1 MIIDKFEKM
10 EEGGVLKTWNIIDPN
25 LNTDKIIMK
34 PTFPLPLSTFEKIKE
49 LFTKAVNESKIN
61 QKEPDAFRCV
71 LFNTSNSLFIHAI
84 VDNKKETVEFLLSN
98 NKNVNL
104 NIAVFDR
111 KLNYIGRPL
120 DFAVNSLT
128 DAKRVD
134 MLMSLM
140 LKGARSDH
148 ESELVNKLIKRA
160 SYATDPNFQFKTLMA
175 KNLLQIIKGDFS
187 EKNIL
192 SRVAFEKAKIFLKKN
207 ELEAILPNLDKIS
220 ADKKQ
225 QLLKQIN
232 SAKLKTPKEI
242 LEYYNV
248 ADNLKAPRQGD
259 YPNYQVL
266 TNISQDPTLK
276 DFPMHQKYFYF
287 DDIEKL
293 SAELSSL
300 TLSGKPVKDMWI
312 NETIKEFLILQT
324 ISDINQLD
332 SFDLDKEI
340 ISDKKDYDLIED
352 HTLEE
357 VRKNIAQLRRNNLYV
372 YKNLPERNTENIEK
386 NSLLDEYEF
395 NKVKQEIE
403 KEASL
408 NRKEE
413 GKLKKFFKKILN

>member
-128 DAKRVD
+128 DAKGVD

-248 ADNLKAPRQGD
+248 ADNLKVPRQGD

>member
-1 MIIDKFEKM
+1 MIIDRFEKM

-49 LFTKAVNESKIN
+49 LFTKAINESKVK

-84 VDNKKETVEFLLSN
+84 VDNKKETVEYLLAN

-104 NIAVFDR
+104 NIAIFDR
-111 KLNYIGRPL
+111 KLNYMGRPL

-128 DAKRVD
+128 DAKGAD
-134 MLMSLM
+134 ILMSLM

-148 ESELVNKLIKRA
+148 ESELVDKLIKRA

-192 SRVAFEKAKIFLKKN
+192 SRVAFEKAKIFLNKE

-220 ADKKQ
+220 TDKKQ

-232 SAKLKTPKEI
+232 SAKLKAPKEI

-248 ADNLKAPRQGD
+248 ADNLKAPRQGE
-259 YPNYQVL
+259 YPNYQIL
-266 TNISQDPTLK
+266 TNLSQDPTLK

-300 TLSGKPVKDMWI
+300 TLSGKPVKDMWL

-332 SFDLDKEI
+332 GFDLDKEI
-340 ISDKKDYDLIED
+340 ISEKKDYDLIED

-357 VRKNIAQLRRNNLYV
+357 VRKNLAQLKRNNLYV
-372 YKNLPERNTENIEK
+372 YENLPERNTENIEK
-386 NSLLDEYEF
+386 NNLLEEYRG
-395 NKVKQEIE
+395 NKVKQEVE
-403 KEASL
+403 KQASL
-408 NRKEE
+408 NRREE
-413 GKLKKFFKKILN
+413 GKFKKFFKKILH

>member
-10 EEGGVLKTWNIIDPN
+10 EEGGVLKSWNIIDPN

-128 DAKRVD
+128 DAKGVD

-266 TNISQDPTLK
+266 TNLSQDPTLK

-332 SFDLDKEI
+332 GFDLDKEI

-357 VRKNIAQLRRNNLYV
+357 VRKNLAQLKRNNLYV

>member
-128 DAKRVD
+128 DAKGVD

-357 VRKNIAQLRRNNLYV
+357 VRKNIDQLRRNNLYV

>member
-128 DAKRVD
+128 DAKGVD
-134 MLMSLM
+134 MLMNLM

-160 SYATDPNFQFKTLMA
+160 SYATDPNFQFKTLIA

-312 NETIKEFLILQT
+312 NEIIKEFLILQT

-357 VRKNIAQLRRNNLYV
+357 VRKNLAQLRRNNLYV

>member
-10 EEGGVLKTWNIIDPN
+10 EEGGVLKSWNIIDPN
-25 LNTDKIIMK
+25 LNSDKIIMK

-128 DAKRVD
+128 DAKGVD

-386 NSLLDEYEF
+386 NSLLDKYEF

>member
-128 DAKRVD
+128 DAKVVD

>member
-128 DAKRVD
+128 DAKGVD

-148 ESELVNKLIKRA
+148 ESELVNKLIKRV

-259 YPNYQVL
+259 YPSYQVL

-312 NETIKEFLILQT
+312 NETIREFLILQT

-332 SFDLDKEI
+332 GFDLDKEI

-357 VRKNIAQLRRNNLYV
+357 VRKNLAQLKRNNLYV

-395 NKVKQEIE
+395 NKVKQEME

-413 GKLKKFFKKILN
+413 GKFKKFFKKILH

>member
-10 EEGGVLKTWNIIDPN
+10 EEGGVLKSWNIIDPN
-25 LNTDKIIMK
+25 LNSDKIIMK

-128 DAKRVD
+128 DAKGVD

-220 ADKKQ
+220 VDKKQ

-340 ISDKKDYDLIED
+340 ISDKKDYDLIEA

-357 VRKNIAQLRRNNLYV
+357 VRKNLAQLRRNNLYV

-395 NKVKQEIE
+395 NKIKQEIE

>member
-10 EEGGVLKTWNIIDPN
+10 DEGGVLKTWNIIDPN
-25 LNTDKIIMK
+25 LNMDKIIMK

-128 DAKRVD
+128 DAKGVD

-340 ISDKKDYDLIED
+340 ISDKRDYDLIED

>member
-61 QKEPDAFRCV
+61 QKEPDAFHCV

-128 DAKRVD
+128 DAKGGD

-357 VRKNIAQLRRNNLYV
+357 VRKNLAQLRRNNLYV

-395 NKVKQEIE
+395 NKIKQEIE